1 MTYDTQD
8 TPKETRTGVNI
19 VKIGKQRF
27 AVATIRQGNSLVFLG
42 KGTLDYCV
50 ALYDAAKKEQEKQL
64 IQLRRIQ
71 KAEYE
76 ANKKREYAKLP
87 SFKHN

>member
-8 TPKETRTGVNI
+8 IPKETRTGVNI

-27 AVATIRQGNSLVFLG
+27 TVATIRQGNSLVFLG
-42 KGTLDYCV
+42 KGTLDHCV

-64 IQLRRIQ
+64 IQ